1 VVNGTKIN
9 FPDAEPF
16 IDENSRTQVPIRF
29 VGEALGAD
37 VSWDGIQKSDN
48 NIKRKKSSASI
59 GNKNYE
65 VNGQQKQ
72 MDTVALLKE
81 SRTFVL

>member
-37 VSWDGIQKSDN
+37 VSWTEIQKSDN
-48 NIKRKKSSASI
+48 NIKRKKSSAS
-59 GNKNYE
+59 NRE
-65 VNGQQKQ
+65 
-72 MDTVALLKE
+72 
-81 SRTFVL
+81 